1 MRGDVPWA
9 TLQLCS
15 HTWIGTSTRLSQVV
29 LHRGLLA
36 PHLLQQGP
44 KKVLSGAEGGKR
56 RAVSSQGSLGRGAV
70 ATSKPLKV
78 GAAVC
83 CF

>member
-1 MRGDVPWA
+1 MTEDVPWA
-9 TLQLCS
+9 ALQLCI
-15 HTWIGTSTRLSQVV
+15 HVWTGTSPQLSSLM

-44 KKVLSGAEGGKR
+44 KKVLSGAEGGKQ

-70 ATSKPLKV
+70 ATSEPLKV
-78 GAAVC
+78 
-83 CF
+83 